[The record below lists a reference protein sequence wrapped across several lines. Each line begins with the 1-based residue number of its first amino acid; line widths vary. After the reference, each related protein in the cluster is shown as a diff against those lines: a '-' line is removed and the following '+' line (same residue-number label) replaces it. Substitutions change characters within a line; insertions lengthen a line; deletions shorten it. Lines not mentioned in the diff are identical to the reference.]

1 MQHYEQLTHREMDVL
16 RRIIEG
22 DTNKEI
28 AFHLHIAPKT
38 VEARIAQIC
47 AKLGARS
54 RTEAA
59 VRAICWGIAVPH
71 WYREQQANALR

>member
-1 MQHYEQLTHREMDVL
+1 MQQYEQLTHRELEVL
-16 RRIIEG
+16 YRIVEG

-28 AFHLHIAPKT
+28 AFQLHIAPKT

-59 VRAICWGIAVPH
+59 VRAVCWGIAAPR
-71 WYREQQANALR
+71 WYCGPK